1 MIVEKRLKKILLL
14 LGCVVMLFPAL
25 ALASGSGGG
34 GGGGG
39 AATVQ
44 TLGQLAQNLTNSF
57 SGIAKLI
64 TAGSY
69 LAGGA
74 FAVGAIMKFKQHKD
88 NPTQIPIGTPIA
100 LLFIAAA
107 LMFLP
112 TVYSSAGKTVFGSG
126 KQGSITGTS
135 L

>member
-1 MIVEKRLKKILLL
+1 MEISKKKGVIIVLLSL
-14 LGCVVMLFPAL
+14 LGLLFIPEVAL
-25 ALASGSGGG
+25 ANVS
-34 GGGGG
+34 
-39 AATVQ
+39 TVK
-44 TLGQLAQNLTNSF
+44 TLGAIATHLTASF

-64 TAGSY
+64 TGASY
-69 LAGGA
+69 LAGIA

-100 LLFIAAA
+100 LLFISAA

-112 TVYSSAGKTVFGSG
+112 TVYQSAGVSVFGKG
-126 KQGSITGTS
+126 AQYGSLKGTT

>member
-1 MIVEKRLKKILLL
+1 MKVENKLRNILFV
-14 LGCVVMLFPAL
+14 LGFGVLLFPDLAMASAPQTLGAL
-25 ALASGSGGG
+25 AL
-34 GGGGG
+34 
-39 AATVQ
+39 
-44 TLGQLAQNLTNSF
+44 NLTRSF
-57 SGIAKLI
+57 SGIARLI

-88 NPTQIPIGTPIA
+88 NPQQIPIGTPIA

-112 TVYSSAGKTVFGSG
+112 TVYKSAGVTVFRSGEEGSL
-126 KQGSITGTS
+126 SGTTF
-135 L
+135 